1 MTSETRTKDGA
12 VERGGCMWDKC
23 SSLHWCVLL
32 WLLLLLL
39 LLLNA
44 FTPHFDPSPLTFTFA
59 LLNENRLLGNA
70 QDLVI

>member
-1 MTSETRTKDGA
+1 
-12 VERGGCMWDKC
+12 MWDKC

-44 FTPHFDPSPLTFTFA
+44 FTPTHPPTHRAYVHT
-59 LLNENRLLGNA
+59 
-70 QDLVI
+70 